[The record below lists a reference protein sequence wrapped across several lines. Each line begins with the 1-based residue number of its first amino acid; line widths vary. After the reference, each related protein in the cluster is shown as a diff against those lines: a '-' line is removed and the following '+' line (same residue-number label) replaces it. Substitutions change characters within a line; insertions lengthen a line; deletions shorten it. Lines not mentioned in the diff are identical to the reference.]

1 MLHRRRFLKLT
12 AAVAACSLAGL
23 AAARADADPAGFV
36 QSMGEQA
43 IGALTGP
50 DVTPRIRAERFRG
63 LLAENFDVPAIGKT
77 VLGRYWRV
85 ATDAERAEYLELFE
99 DFLVANYA
107 RRFAEYTGQRFEVRN
122 VRQDGNGML
131 TVQTIIQTPDGGEP
145 ARLDWLLR
153 DDATSYRVLDLK
165 IEGISMSETHRA
177 EFASVIQSSGGKV
190 AGLLE
195 ALRNKVNT
203 LYPS

>member
-1 MLHRRRFLKLT
+1 MLYRRRFLTLS
-12 AAVAACSLAGL
+12 AVAVCSLAGL
-23 AAARADADPAGFV
+23 GAARGGVDPAAFV
-36 QSMGEQA
+36 QDMGEQA

-50 DVTPRIRAERFRG
+50 DITPKIRAERFRV
-63 LLAENFDVPAIGKT
+63 LLMQNFDVPAIGKT

-85 ATDAERAEYLELFE
+85 ATDEERAEYLTLFE

-122 VRQDGNGML
+122 VRPEGDGML

-153 DDATSYRVLDLK
+153 DDGGSYKILDLK

-177 EFASVIQSSGGKV
+177 EFSSVIQSSGGKV
-190 AGLLE
+190 AGLIE
-195 ALRNKVNT
+195 ALRNKVKT
-203 LYPS
+203 LYPA